1 LLEIVEKDSSV
12 TFSVR
17 VIPRSS
23 RTEIVGERDG
33 ALKVKLKSPPVEGAA
48 NEELVRFLSKLF
60 GVTQAQLEIVSG
72 QTSRNKR
79 IRISDLSADK
89 ISSILQAKI

>member
-23 RTEIVGERDG
+23 RTEIVGEHDS
-33 ALKVKLKSPPVEGAA
+33 ALKIKLKSPPVEGAA

-60 GVTQAQLEIVSG
+60 GVTKAQLDIISG